1 MNEEKF
7 KWIICGIFAIGSV
20 LCGLFGD
27 KDIALLLGA
36 CGVVTF
42 IYAAN

>member
-1 MNEEKF
+1 MNKEKF

-27 KDIALLLGA
+27 KDIAGLLGA
-36 CGVVTF
+36 CGAVTF
-42 IYAAN
+42 IYASN